1 MFTVFIIM
9 MILTIGTFSLIS
21 FYLLL
26 DKSKMTRNKS
36 HTENM
41 KIEDTPG
48 NNEPH
53 V

>member
-1 MFTVFIIM
+1 MFTIFVVM
-9 MILTIGTFSLIS
+9 MILTIGSLSLIS

-26 DKSKMTRNKS
+26 DKSKMTRKQS

>member
-1 MFTVFIIM
+1 MFTIFVVM
-9 MILTIGTFSLIS
+9 MILTIGSLFLIS

-26 DKSKMTRNKS
+26 DKSKTNQKRS
-36 HTENM
+36 HTKNM

>member
-1 MFTVFIIM
+1 MFIIFVVM
-9 MILTIGTFSLIS
+9 MILTIGSLSLVS

-26 DKSKMTRNKS
+26 DKSKMTRKKS

>member
-1 MFTVFIIM
+1 MFTIFVVM
-9 MILTIGTFSLIS
+9 MILTIGSLSLIS

-26 DKSKMTRNKS
+26 GKSKITREKS
-36 HTENM
+36 HTKNM
-41 KIEDTPG
+41 RIEDTPG

>member
-1 MFTVFIIM
+1 MFTIFVVM
-9 MILTIGTFSLIS
+9 MILTIGSLSLIS

-26 DKSKMTRNKS
+26 DKSKINREKS
-36 HTENM
+36 HTKNM
-41 KIEDTPG
+41 RIEDTPG

>member
-9 MILTIGTFSLIS
+9 MVLTIGFFTLIS

-36 HTENM
+36 YTENM

>member
-1 MFTVFIIM
+1 MFTIFVIM
-9 MILTIGTFSLIS
+9 MILTIGSLSLIS

-26 DKSKMTRNKS
+26 DKSKKTQKKS
-36 HTENM
+36 HTVNM
-41 KIEDTPG
+41 KIEDIPG